1 MAEMPEIQER
11 LRTLLE
17 DHQLLK
23 DVKQLRKTQIEQ
35 MSVLIAQIVVMNVDG
50 SISSCVR
57 VDDLYPDV

>member
-23 DVKQLRKTQIEQ
+23 DVKQLRKVQIE
-35 MSVLIAQIVVMNVDG
+35 
-50 SISSCVR
+50 
-57 VDDLYPDV
+57 